1 MGLGLFFF
9 IMILF
14 PYFSLKYDSMSNSK
28 IEWLTGD
35 ISQIVTS
42 VDNIL
47 NESQAI
53 TNNLQAYTNTKV
65 KYDLDLTN
73 YGAQSNRIVFLRNNL
88 SMTTENPVLQ
98 NILQNLEI
106 FPSCIKYTFGNAL
119 WQKCNYDSKLNLI
132 RIPSR
137 QCVQ

>member
-1 MGLGLFFF
+1 MPTNCNKPLHCRTEKQTKSLEAIVDIYKSKANDLQKVYIIIMGLGLFFF

-65 KYDLDLTN
+65 
-73 YGAQSNRIVFLRNNL
+73 Q
-88 SMTTENPVLQ
+88 Q
-98 NILQNLEI
+98 
-106 FPSCIKYTFGNAL
+106 
-119 WQKCNYDSKLNLI
+119 
-132 RIPSR
+132 
-137 QCVQ
+137 